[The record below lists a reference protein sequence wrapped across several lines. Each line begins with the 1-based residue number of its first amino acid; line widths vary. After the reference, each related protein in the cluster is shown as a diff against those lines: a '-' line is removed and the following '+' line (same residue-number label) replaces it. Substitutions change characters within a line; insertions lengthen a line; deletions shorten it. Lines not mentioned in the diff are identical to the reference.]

1 MISQKRLLSQ
11 GTSPEMRK
19 DNQLLITLPQKQDS
33 KRADEDLPDE
43 LLQRD
48 SLEGTSTGRKNVYK
62 ITAG

>member
-1 MISQKRLLSQ
+1 
-11 GTSPEMRK
+11 MRK

-48 SLEGTSTGRKNVYK
+48 SLEGTSTGRKNVFK